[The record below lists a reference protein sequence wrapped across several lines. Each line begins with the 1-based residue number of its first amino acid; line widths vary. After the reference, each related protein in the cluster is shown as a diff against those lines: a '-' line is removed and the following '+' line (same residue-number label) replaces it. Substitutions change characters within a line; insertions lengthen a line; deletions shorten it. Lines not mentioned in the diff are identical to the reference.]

1 MEAYTF
7 YLTTGIKIKMCQI
20 TPQRRYALIL
30 NLLLNMC
37 PLAPKT
43 KCSNLPYCMC
53 IKVKLYQ
60 IITHKKYIK
69 LSYVTKLVM

>member
-1 MEAYTF
+1 
-7 YLTTGIKIKMCQI
+7 
-20 TPQRRYALIL
+20 
-30 NLLLNMC
+30 MC